1 MADQQFS
8 HFASGRIVLGLQL
21 NSAGQFLIRP
31 QLLLGLEVSLGQLIV
46 SLGKAR
52 IDLDRVGKLDRGFT
66 IFPFLEVALA
76 AVKVFLL
83 TNVWIARASRK
94 RSSDK
99 GENQN
104 KSETDRSP
112 HVQPLSTHYRLTRQ
126 QSQSIGHATRM
137 HQQRH
142 LVRPRLS

>member
-8 HFASGRIVLGLQL
+8 HLDSGRIVLGLKL
-21 NSAGQFLIRP
+21 NSAIQFLIGP
-31 QLLLGLEVSLGQLIV
+31 VLLLNLEVSLGQLIV

-52 IDLDRVGKLDRGFT
+52 IDLDRVGKFDRGFM
-66 IFPFLEVALA
+66 IFAFLEVALA

-99 GENQN
+99 SENQN
-104 KSETDRSP
+104 KSETDRSR
-112 HVQPLSTHYRLTRQ
+112 HGQPLSTHYILTGQ
-126 QSQSIGHATRM
+126 HSESIEIGRAH
-137 HQQRH
+137 
-142 LVRPRLS
+142 V